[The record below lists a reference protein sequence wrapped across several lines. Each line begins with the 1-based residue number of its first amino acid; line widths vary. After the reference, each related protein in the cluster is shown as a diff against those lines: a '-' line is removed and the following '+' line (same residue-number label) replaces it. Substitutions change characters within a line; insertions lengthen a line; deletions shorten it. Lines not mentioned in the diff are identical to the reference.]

1 VVATTPGRR
10 ARPRRRRRLLILLAA
25 AATIAGV
32 LAVAAT
38 AFTSLETFTERTTSS
53 SKAPEW
59 SAPCFRHEPR
69 PDRLLLSRCARAT
82 GVVAHVRVE
91 GSGESA
97 EVHFA
102 LLGRFGA
109 LIVKL
114 GDPHALATP
123 SVGSRVTVVG
133 PLVRASNDMRE
144 IQAWSLR

>member
-1 VVATTPGRR
+1 MAAIAGVV
-10 ARPRRRRRLLILLAA
+10 AA
-25 AATIAGV
+25 AAA
-32 LAVAAT
+32 
-38 AFTSLETFTERTTSS
+38 AFTSLETFADESTSAAA
-53 SKAPEW
+53 APKW

-69 PDRLLLSRCARAT
+69 PDRVLLSRCARAT
-82 GVVAHVRVE
+82 GVVAHVRAQ

-114 GDPHALATP
+114 GDPAALATP

-144 IQAWSLR
+144 IQAWSLH

>member
-1 VVATTPGRR
+1 MV
-10 ARPRRRRRLLILLAA
+10 AA
-25 AATIAGV
+25 AAA
-32 LAVAAT
+32 
-38 AFTSLETFTERTTSS
+38 AFTSLETFADETTSARA
-53 SKAPEW
+53 APEW

-69 PDRLLLSRCARAT
+69 PDRVLLSRCARAT
-82 GVVAHVRVE
+82 GVVAHVRAQ

-114 GDPHALATP
+114 GDPAALATP